1 MVFCPSCGRLP
12 FANKYCSF
20 CGHNTLFSRSGLIM
34 KEGEQILVIFRVLSG
49 TAQIPSTNDNVHLD
63 LVGANVLRL
72 FTYVSG
78 EISKSIRTLYLFGEV
93 VVTTKRV
100 VFIQEMGFLSS
111 KPVVVF
117 AIPIETITAIG
128 TSSPYFQFER
138 KSLLITYGKDE
149 EFYTIDLKTDV
160 DPEKLKKYLAIQL
173 EVSKSTK

>member
-1 MVFCPSCGRLP
+1 
-12 FANKYCSF
+12 
-20 CGHNTLFSRSGLIM
+20 M

-49 TAQIPSTNDNVHLD
+49 TAQIPPTRDKVHLD
-63 LVGANVLRL
+63 LVGANALRL

-111 KPVVVF
+111 KPVVAF

-128 TSSPYFQFER
+128 TSSTYFQFER
-138 KSLLITYGKDE
+138 KSLIITYGKDE
-149 EFYTIDLKTDV
+149 EFYTIDLKTAS
-160 DPEKLKKYLAIQL
+160 DPEKLKKYLATQL

>member
-1 MVFCPSCGRLP
+1 
-12 FANKYCSF
+12 
-20 CGHNTLFSRSGLIM
+20 M

-49 TAQIPSTNDNVHLD
+49 TAQIPPTRDKVHLH
-63 LVGANVLRL
+63 LVGANALRL

-93 VVTTKRV
+93 VVTTKRM

-111 KPVVVF
+111 KPVVAF

-128 TSSPYFQFER
+128 TSSTYFQFER
-138 KSLLITYGKDE
+138 KSLIITYGKDE
-149 EFYTIDLKTDV
+149 EFYTIDLKTAS
-160 DPEKLKKYLAIQL
+160 DPEKLKKYLATQL